1 MSEQTLISAFS
12 RWRNRLLRQA
22 LRFLP
27 SKEDAEDVLQDAFIR
42 LWAKAEQIETEKDAA
57 SLATV
62 VIRNMAVDHYR
73 QKKRKP
79 QTTDVE
85 MLDLQEETADIDERR
100 QLVDEIMQRV
110 LTPLQLRIVE
120 LREYEGLG
128 YDEVA
133 SILGMQQPAVRMQ
146 LSRARRA
153 IRKEYVRVNNQKKDD
168 LLIGK

>member
-27 SKEDAEDVLQDAFIR
+27 SKEDAEDILQDAFIR
-42 LWAKAEQIETEKDAA
+42 LWVKAEQIETEKDAA

-73 QKKRKP
+73 QQKRKP

-153 IRKEYVRVNNQKKDD
+153 IREEYVRVNNQKKDD

>member
-12 RWRNRLLRQA
+12 RWRNRMLRQA

-73 QKKRKP
+73 QQKRKP

-100 QLVDEIMQRV
+100 QLVDEIMRRV

-153 IRKEYVRVNNQKKDD
+153 IREEYVRVNNQKKDD

>member
-73 QKKRKP
+73 QQKRKP

-85 MLDLQEETADIDERR
+85 MMDLQEETADMDERQ
-100 QLVDEIMQRV
+100 QLVDEFMQRV

-146 LSRARRA
+146 LSRARKA
-153 IRKEYVRVNNQKKDD
+153 IREEYVRVNNQKKDD

>member
-27 SKEDAEDVLQDAFIR
+27 SKEDAEDILQDAFIR

-73 QKKRKP
+73 QQKRKP

-85 MLDLQEETADIDERR
+85 MLDLQEETADMDERR
-100 QLVDEIMQRV
+100 QLVDEIMRRV

-153 IRKEYVRVNNQKKDD
+153 IREEYVRVNNQKKDD

>member
-73 QKKRKP
+73 QQKRKP

-153 IRKEYVRVNNQKKDD
+153 IREEYVRVNDQKKDD

>member
-12 RWRNRLLRQA
+12 RWRNRMLRQA

-73 QKKRKP
+73 QQKRKP

-153 IRKEYVRVNNQKKDD
+153 IREEYVRVNNLKKDD

>member
-73 QKKRKP
+73 QQKRKP

-85 MLDLQEETADIDERR
+85 MLDLQEETADMEERR

-153 IRKEYVRVNNQKKDD
+153 IREEYVRVNNQKKDD

>member
-12 RWRNRLLRQA
+12 RWRNRMLRQA

-62 VIRNMAVDHYR
+62 IIRNMAVDHYR
-73 QKKRKP
+73 QQKRKP

-153 IRKEYVRVNNQKKDD
+153 IREEYVKVNNQKKDD

>member
-27 SKEDAEDVLQDAFIR
+27 SKEDAEDVLQYAFIR

-73 QKKRKP
+73 QQKRKP

-153 IRKEYVRVNNQKKDD
+153 IREEYVRVNNQKKDD

>member
-27 SKEDAEDVLQDAFIR
+27 SKEDAEDILQDAFIR

-73 QKKRKP
+73 QQKRKP

-85 MLDLQEETADIDERR
+85 MLDLQEETADMDERR

-146 LSRARRA
+146 LSRARKA
-153 IRKEYVRVNNQKKDD
+153 IREEYVRVNNQKKDD

>member
-42 LWAKAEQIETEKDAA
+42 LWAKAEQIETERDAA

-73 QKKRKP
+73 QQKRKP

-120 LREYEGLG
+120 LREYEGLE

-153 IRKEYVRVNNQKKDD
+153 IREEYVRVNNQKKDD
-168 LLIGK
+168 LLMGE

>member
-1 MSEQTLISAFS
+1 M
-12 RWRNRLLRQA
+12 
-22 LRFLP
+22 
-27 SKEDAEDVLQDAFIR
+27 
-42 LWAKAEQIETEKDAA
+42 
-57 SLATV
+57 
-62 VIRNMAVDHYR
+62 M
-73 QKKRKP
+73 
-79 QTTDVE
+79 
-85 MLDLQEETADIDERR
+85 DLQEETADIDERR

-153 IRKEYVRVNNQKKDD
+153 IREEYVRVNNQKKDD

>member
-73 QKKRKP
+73 QQKRKP

-146 LSRARRA
+146 LSRARKA
-153 IRKEYVRVNNQKKDD
+153 IREEYVRVNNQKKDD

>member
-73 QKKRKP
+73 QQKRKP

-153 IRKEYVRVNNQKKDD
+153 IREEYVRVNNQKKDD

>member
-73 QKKRKP
+73 QQKRKP

-153 IRKEYVRVNNQKKDD
+153 IREEYVRVNNQKKDD
-168 LLIGK
+168 LLIGE

>member
-73 QKKRKP
+73 QQKRKP

-85 MLDLQEETADIDERR
+85 MMDLQEETADMDERR

-153 IRKEYVRVNNQKKDD
+153 IREEYVRVNNQKKDD

>member
-42 LWAKAEQIETEKDAA
+42 LWAKAEQIETERDAA

-73 QKKRKP
+73 QQKRKP

-153 IRKEYVRVNNQKKDD
+153 IREEYVRVNNQKKDD

>member
-73 QKKRKP
+73 QQKRKP

-85 MLDLQEETADIDERR
+85 MMDLQEETADMDERQ

-146 LSRARRA
+146 LSRARKA
-153 IRKEYVRVNNQKKDD
+153 IREEYVRVNNQKKDD

>member
-12 RWRNRLLRQA
+12 RWRNRMLRQA

-73 QKKRKP
+73 QQKRKP

-100 QLVDEIMQRV
+100 KLVDEIMQRV

-153 IRKEYVRVNNQKKDD
+153 IREEYVRVNNQKKDD

>member
-12 RWRNRLLRQA
+12 KWRNRLLRQA

-73 QKKRKP
+73 QQKRKP

-85 MLDLQEETADIDERR
+85 MMDLQEETADIDERQ
-100 QLVDEIMQRV
+100 QLVDEIMRRV

-133 SILGMQQPAVRMQ
+133 SILGMRQPAVRMQ
-146 LSRARRA
+146 LSRARKA
-153 IRKEYVRVNNQKKDD
+153 IREEYVRVNNQKKDD

>member
-1 MSEQTLISAFS
+1 M
-12 RWRNRLLRQA
+12 RQA

-42 LWAKAEQIETEKDAA
+42 LWAKAEQIETERDAA

-73 QKKRKP
+73 QQKRKP

-153 IRKEYVRVNNQKKDD
+153 IREEYVRVNNQKKDD
-168 LLIGK
+168 LLMGE

>member
-42 LWAKAEQIETEKDAA
+42 LWAKAEQIETERDAA

-73 QKKRKP
+73 QQKRKP

-85 MLDLQEETADIDERR
+85 MLDLQEETADLDERR

-153 IRKEYVRVNNQKKDD
+153 IREEYVRVNNQKKDD
-168 LLIGK
+168 LLMGE

>member
-1 MSEQTLISAFS
+1 MSEQTLILAFS

-42 LWAKAEQIETEKDAA
+42 LWAKAEQIETERDAA

-73 QKKRKP
+73 QQKRKP

-85 MLDLQEETADIDERR
+85 MLDLQEETADMDERR

-153 IRKEYVRVNNQKKDD
+153 IREEYVRVNNQKKDD

>member
-73 QKKRKP
+73 QQKRKP

-120 LREYEGLG
+120 LREYEGFG

-153 IRKEYVRVNNQKKDD
+153 IREEYVRVNNQKKDD

>member
-42 LWAKAEQIETEKDAA
+42 LWAKAEQIETERDAA

-73 QKKRKP
+73 QQKRKP

-85 MLDLQEETADIDERR
+85 MLDL
-100 QLVDEIMQRV
+100 
-110 LTPLQLRIVE
+110 
-120 LREYEGLG
+120 
-128 YDEVA
+128 DEVA

-153 IRKEYVRVNNQKKDD
+153 IREEYVRVNNQKKDD
-168 LLIGK
+168 LLMGE

>member
-42 LWAKAEQIETEKDAA
+42 LWAKAEQIETERDAA

-73 QKKRKP
+73 QQKRKP

-120 LREYEGLG
+120 LREYEGLE

-153 IRKEYVRVNNQKKDD
+153 IREEYVRVNNQKKDD

>member
-73 QKKRKP
+73 QQKRKP

-85 MLDLQEETADIDERR
+85 MLDLQEETADLDERR

-153 IRKEYVRVNNQKKDD
+153 IREEYVRVNNQKKDD

>member
-27 SKEDAEDVLQDAFIR
+27 SKEDAEDVIQDAFIR
-42 LWAKAEQIETEKDAA
+42 LWAKAEQIETERDAA

-73 QKKRKP
+73 QQKRKP

-153 IRKEYVRVNNQKKDD
+153 IREEYVRVNNQKKDD

>member
-73 QKKRKP
+73 QQKRKP

-85 MLDLQEETADIDERR
+85 MLDLQEETADMDERR

-133 SILGMQQPAVRMQ
+133 SILCMQQPAVRMQ
-146 LSRARRA
+146 LSRARKA
-153 IRKEYVRVNNQKKDD
+153 IREEYVRVNNQKKDD

>member
-27 SKEDAEDVLQDAFIR
+27 SKEDAEDILQDAFIR

-73 QKKRKP
+73 QQKRKP

-85 MLDLQEETADIDERR
+85 MMDLQEETADIDERQ
-100 QLVDEIMQRV
+100 QLVDEIMRRV

-153 IRKEYVRVNNQKKDD
+153 IREEYVRVNNQKKDD

>member
-73 QKKRKP
+73 QQKRKP

-85 MLDLQEETADIDERR
+85 MLDLQEETADMDERR
-100 QLVDEIMQRV
+100 QLVDEIMRRV

-153 IRKEYVRVNNQKKDD
+153 IREEYVRVNNQKKDD

>member
-12 RWRNRLLRQA
+12 RWRNRMLRQA

-62 VIRNMAVDHYR
+62 IIRNMAVDHYR
-73 QKKRKP
+73 QQKRKP

-153 IRKEYVRVNNQKKDD
+153 IREEYVRVNNQKKDD

>member
-12 RWRNRLLRQA
+12 RWRNRMLRQA

-73 QKKRKP
+73 QQKRKP

-153 IRKEYVRVNNQKKDD
+153 IREEYVRVNNQKKDD
-168 LLIGK
+168 LLMGE

>member
-42 LWAKAEQIETEKDAA
+42 LWAKAEQIETERDAA

-62 VIRNMAVDHYR
+62 IIRNMAVDHYR
-73 QKKRKP
+73 QQKRKP

-153 IRKEYVRVNNQKKDD
+153 IREEYVRVNNQKKDD
-168 LLIGK
+168 LLMGE

>member
-73 QKKRKP
+73 QQKRKP

-85 MLDLQEETADIDERR
+85 MMDLQEETADIDERR
-100 QLVDEIMQRV
+100 QLVDEIMRRV

-146 LSRARRA
+146 LSRARKA
-153 IRKEYVRVNNQKKDD
+153 IREEYVRVNNQKKDD

>member
-27 SKEDAEDVLQDAFIR
+27 SKEDAEDILQDAFIR

-73 QKKRKP
+73 QQKRKP

-128 YDEVA
+128 YDEVT

-153 IRKEYVRVNNQKKDD
+153 IREEYVRVNNQKKDD

>member
-22 LRFLP
+22 LRSLP

-42 LWAKAEQIETEKDAA
+42 LWAKAEQIETERDAA

-73 QKKRKP
+73 QQKRKP

-153 IRKEYVRVNNQKKDD
+153 IREEYVRVNNQKKDD

>member
-73 QKKRKP
+73 QQKRKP

-85 MLDLQEETADIDERR
+85 MLDLQEETADMDERR

-153 IRKEYVRVNNQKKDD
+153 IREEYVRVNNQKKDD

>member
-73 QKKRKP
+73 QQKRKP

-85 MLDLQEETADIDERR
+85 MMDLQEETADIDERQ

-153 IRKEYVRVNNQKKDD
+153 IREEYVRVNNQKKDD

>member
-73 QKKRKP
+73 QQKRKP

-100 QLVDEIMQRV
+100 QLVDEIMRRV

-153 IRKEYVRVNNQKKDD
+153 IREEYVRVNNQKKDD